1 MWIGVKPRVFNAQ
14 QRRKCSFDLYH
25 QVIIQDRDFD
35 LNTYIMYLIL
45 IFELQELSSS
55 LQSLMFEL
63 EGNPAPTKMID
74 SIMEK
79 IARIIE
85 ITIDYHWGGLSHYIY
100 TRYYVKEIKIKLLIQ
115 WLSVLYDPVIRMLNH
130 TNSGFQ
136 FVIFRKLETW
146 LLFGCW
152 GLTQGNS

>member
-14 QRRKCSFDLYH
+14 QRRKCTFDLYH

-45 IFELQELSSS
+45 IFELQKLSSS

-63 EGNPAPTKMID
+63 EENPAPTKMID

-100 TRYYVKEIKIKLLIQ
+100 T
-115 WLSVLYDPVIRMLNH
+115 M
-130 TNSGFQ
+130 
-136 FVIFRKLETW
+136 
-146 LLFGCW
+146 
-152 GLTQGNS
+152 

>member
-1 MWIGVKPRVFNAQ
+1 MWDGVKPRVFNAQ
-14 QRRKCSFDLYH
+14 QRRKCTFDLFH

-45 IFELQELSSS
+45 IFELQKLSSS

-85 ITIDYHWGGLSHYIY
+85 ITIDYHQGGLSHHIY
-100 TRYYVKEIKIKLLIQ
+100 T
-115 WLSVLYDPVIRMLNH
+115 
-130 TNSGFQ
+130 T
-136 FVIFRKLETW
+136 
-146 LLFGCW
+146 
-152 GLTQGNS
+152 

>member
-1 MWIGVKPRVFNAQ
+1 MGWGKTQSIQCTAEK
-14 QRRKCSFDLYH
+14 KSHIDLYH

-45 IFELQELSSS
+45 SFELQELSSS

-63 EGNPAPTKMID
+63 EENPVPTRTID

-85 ITIDYHWGGLSHYIY
+85 ITIEYHLGGLSHYIY
-100 TRYYVKEIKIKLLIQ
+100 T
-115 WLSVLYDPVIRMLNH
+115 M
-130 TNSGFQ
+130 
-136 FVIFRKLETW
+136 
-146 LLFGCW
+146 
-152 GLTQGNS
+152 

>member
-14 QRRKCSFDLYH
+14 QRRKCTFDLYH

-100 TRYYVKEIKIKLLIQ
+100 T
-115 WLSVLYDPVIRMLNH
+115 
-130 TNSGFQ
+130 T
-136 FVIFRKLETW
+136 
-146 LLFGCW
+146 
-152 GLTQGNS
+152 

>member
-1 MWIGVKPRVFNAQ
+1 MWVGVKPRVFNAR
-14 QRRKCSFDLYH
+14 QRRKCTFDLFH

-45 IFELQELSSS
+45 SFELQELSSS

-63 EGNPAPTKMID
+63 EENPVPTKTID

-85 ITIDYHWGGLSHYIY
+85 ITIDYHQGGLSRHIY
-100 TRYYVKEIKIKLLIQ
+100 T
-115 WLSVLYDPVIRMLNH
+115 
-130 TNSGFQ
+130 T
-136 FVIFRKLETW
+136 
-146 LLFGCW
+146 
-152 GLTQGNS
+152 

>member
-14 QRRKCSFDLYH
+14 QRRKCTFDLFH

-45 IFELQELSSS
+45 IFELQKLSSS

-100 TRYYVKEIKIKLLIQ
+100 T
-115 WLSVLYDPVIRMLNH
+115 
-130 TNSGFQ
+130 T
-136 FVIFRKLETW
+136 
-146 LLFGCW
+146 
-152 GLTQGNS
+152 

>member
-1 MWIGVKPRVFNAQ
+1 MSGGKIPVQSIQWTEERS
-14 QRRKCSFDLYH
+14 RKLTFDLYH

-45 IFELQELSSS
+45 SFELQELSSA

-63 EGNPAPTKMID
+63 EENPVPTKTID

-85 ITIDYHWGGLSHYIY
+85 ITIDYHQGGLSHHIY
-100 TRYYVKEIKIKLLIQ
+100 T
-115 WLSVLYDPVIRMLNH
+115 
-130 TNSGFQ
+130 T
-136 FVIFRKLETW
+136 
-146 LLFGCW
+146 
-152 GLTQGNS
+152 

>member
-1 MWIGVKPRVFNAQ
+1 MWDGVKPRVFNAQ
-14 QRRKCSFDLYH
+14 QRRKVTFDLYH

-45 IFELQELSSS
+45 SFELQELSSS

-63 EGNPAPTKMID
+63 EENPVPTKTID

-85 ITIDYHWGGLSHYIY
+85 ITIDYHWGGLSHHIY
-100 TRYYVKEIKIKLLIQ
+100 T
-115 WLSVLYDPVIRMLNH
+115 M
-130 TNSGFQ
+130 
-136 FVIFRKLETW
+136 
-146 LLFGCW
+146 
-152 GLTQGNS
+152 

>member
-1 MWIGVKPRVFNAQ
+1 MWDGVKPRVFNAQ
-14 QRRKCSFDLYH
+14 QRRRFTFDLYH
-25 QVIIQDRDFD
+25 QVIIHDRDFD

-45 IFELQELSSS
+45 SFELQELSSS

-63 EGNPAPTKMID
+63 EENPVPTKTID

-100 TRYYVKEIKIKLLIQ
+100 T
-115 WLSVLYDPVIRMLNH
+115 M
-130 TNSGFQ
+130 
-136 FVIFRKLETW
+136 
-146 LLFGCW
+146 
-152 GLTQGNS
+152 

>member
-1 MWIGVKPRVFNAQ
+1 MWVGVKPRVFNAE
-14 QRRKCSFDLYH
+14 QRRKFTFDLYH

-35 LNTYIMYLIL
+35 LKTYIMYLIL
-45 IFELQELSSS
+45 SFELQELSSA

-63 EGNPAPTKMID
+63 EENPVPTKTID

-100 TRYYVKEIKIKLLIQ
+100 TI
-115 WLSVLYDPVIRMLNH
+115 
-130 TNSGFQ
+130 
-136 FVIFRKLETW
+136 
-146 LLFGCW
+146 
-152 GLTQGNS
+152 

>member
-1 MWIGVKPRVFNAQ
+1 MWDGVKPRVFNAQ
-14 QRRKCSFDLYH
+14 QRRKCTFDLFH

-45 IFELQELSSS
+45 IFELQKLSSS

-100 TRYYVKEIKIKLLIQ
+100 T
-115 WLSVLYDPVIRMLNH
+115 M
-130 TNSGFQ
+130 
-136 FVIFRKLETW
+136 
-146 LLFGCW
+146 
-152 GLTQGNS
+152 

>member
-1 MWIGVKPRVFNAQ
+1 MWIGVKPRVFSAQ
-14 QRRKCSFDLYH
+14 QRRKCTFDLFH

-45 IFELQELSSS
+45 IFELQKLSSS

-85 ITIDYHWGGLSHYIY
+85 ITIDYHLGGLSHYIY
-100 TRYYVKEIKIKLLIQ
+100 T
-115 WLSVLYDPVIRMLNH
+115 M
-130 TNSGFQ
+130 
-136 FVIFRKLETW
+136 
-146 LLFGCW
+146 
-152 GLTQGNS
+152 

>member
-14 QRRKCSFDLYH
+14 QRRKCTFDLFH

-45 IFELQELSSS
+45 SFELQELSSS

-63 EGNPAPTKMID
+63 EENPVPTKTID

-100 TRYYVKEIKIKLLIQ
+100 T
-115 WLSVLYDPVIRMLNH
+115 M
-130 TNSGFQ
+130 
-136 FVIFRKLETW
+136 
-146 LLFGCW
+146 
-152 GLTQGNS
+152 

>member
-14 QRRKCSFDLYH
+14 QRRKCTFDLFH

-45 IFELQELSSS
+45 IFELQKLSSS

-85 ITIDYHWGGLSHYIY
+85 ITIDYHQGGLSHHIY
-100 TRYYVKEIKIKLLIQ
+100 T
-115 WLSVLYDPVIRMLNH
+115 
-130 TNSGFQ
+130 T
-136 FVIFRKLETW
+136 
-146 LLFGCW
+146 
-152 GLTQGNS
+152 

>member
-1 MWIGVKPRVFNAQ
+1 MT
-14 QRRKCSFDLYH
+14 FDLYH

-63 EGNPAPTKMID
+63 EENPAPTKMID

-100 TRYYVKEIKIKLLIQ
+100 T
-115 WLSVLYDPVIRMLNH
+115 M
-130 TNSGFQ
+130 
-136 FVIFRKLETW
+136 
-146 LLFGCW
+146 
-152 GLTQGNS
+152 

>member
-1 MWIGVKPRVFNAQ
+1 MT
-14 QRRKCSFDLYH
+14 FDLYH

-35 LNTYIMYLIL
+35 LNTYIMDLV
-45 IFELQELSSS
+45 FKLQELASS

-63 EGNPAPTKMID
+63 EENPGPTKTID

-100 TRYYVKEIKIKLLIQ
+100 T
-115 WLSVLYDPVIRMLNH
+115 
-130 TNSGFQ
+130 T
-136 FVIFRKLETW
+136 
-146 LLFGCW
+146 
-152 GLTQGNS
+152 

>member
-1 MWIGVKPRVFNAQ
+1 MGWGKTQSIQ
-14 QRRKCSFDLYH
+14 CTSTFDLYH
-25 QVIIQDRDFD
+25 QVIIRDRDFD

-45 IFELQELSSS
+45 SFELQELSSS

-63 EGNPAPTKMID
+63 EENPVPTKTID

-100 TRYYVKEIKIKLLIQ
+100 TIESGYLDININILCIYHHSDICTALCTWQNLVKGIDLL
-115 WLSVLYDPVIRMLNH
+115 H
-130 TNSGFQ
+130 
-136 FVIFRKLETW
+136 LE
-146 LLFGCW
+146 L
-152 GLTQGNS
+152 